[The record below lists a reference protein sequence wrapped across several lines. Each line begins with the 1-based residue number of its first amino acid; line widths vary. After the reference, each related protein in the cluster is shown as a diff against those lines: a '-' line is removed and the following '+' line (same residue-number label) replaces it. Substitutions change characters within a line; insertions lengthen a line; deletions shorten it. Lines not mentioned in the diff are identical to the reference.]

1 MICAGSFFFVLFF
14 LCSFLSFS
22 AFAAGDVVSLIQN
35 APSFYAEEDK
45 EYLLRRVPEILEE
58 VSQEGISPEPLILK
72 LGEGLR
78 KQVLPYN
85 LVKTLERKKDS
96 LLLAKKAL
104 QRVDARVARK
114 EDLLYNLAL
123 VFESAASPEE
133 LQKVLGDVL
142 RKDGKRLES
151 VIDSLAAFVELGFEP
166 DQAGLV
172 VAGVVRKGA
181 TPSELKKLTK
191 LLERARREGIDPSR
205 VAAVLKDAVSK
216 YDHLS
221 LVEMEVKNLIASS
234 RQKPNVEGGE
244 GVVISSPGITSS
256 GTPTQEGG
264 APLEGSNASSGP
276 PTQEGGV
283 PLE

>member
-1 MICAGSFFFVLFF
+1 MRRFFFFVLFF
-14 LCSFLSFS
+14 LVSFLSFS
-22 AFAAGDVVSLIQN
+22 AFAAEDIVSLIQK
-35 APSFYAEEDK
+35 APSFYAEEDNSS
-45 EYLLRRVPEILEE
+45 LLQRVPEILEE
-58 VSQEGISPEPLILK
+58 VSREGISPEPLILK

-96 LLLAKKAL
+96 LLLAKEAL
-104 QRVDARVARK
+104 QRVDARVAGK

-133 LQKVLGDVL
+133 LQKVLEDVL

-172 VAGVVRKGA
+172 IAGVVRKGA
-181 TPSELKKLTK
+181 TPAELKKLTR
-191 LLERARREGIDPSR
+191 LLERACREGIDPLQ

-234 RQKPNVEGGE
+234 RQKPNIKEGE

-256 GTPTQEGG
+256 STPTQEGG
-264 APLEGSNASSGP
+264 TPLEGSNASSSP

>member
-1 MICAGSFFFVLFF
+1 MRRFFFFALLFF
-14 LCSFLSFS
+14 LVGFLSFS
-22 AFAAGDVVSLIQN
+22 AFAVEDVVSLIQK

-45 EYLLRRVPEILEE
+45 EYLLQRIPEILEE
-58 VSQEGISPEPLILK
+58 VRQEGISPEPLILK

-104 QRVDARVARK
+104 QRVDARVASK

-133 LQKVLGDVL
+133 LQKVLEDAL

-166 DQAGLV
+166 GQAGLV
-172 VAGVVRKGA
+172 IAGVVRKGA
-181 TPSELKKLTK
+181 TPAELKKLTR

-205 VAAVLKDAVSK
+205 VAAVLKDAISK

-221 LVEMEVKNLIASS
+221 MVEMEVKNLIASS
-234 RQKPNVEGGE
+234 RQRPNVEEGE

-256 GTPTQEGG
+256 STPTQEGG
-264 APLEGSNASSGP
+264 APLEGSNTPSGP
-276 PTQEGGV
+276 PTQEGGI